1 MLHCNISFFF
11 LFYNVLLLQHKTKL
25 KTEIVAFPDS
35 TGDKQ
40 GLIFLKRNK
49 IPHFVDLTTVTSTKP
64 SKGNHL
70 PLRKK
75 NWGGYGCFSLFF

>member
-1 MLHCNISFFF
+1 MLHCNISLFF

-49 IPHFVDLTTVTSTKP
+49 IPHFVDLTTVTSTKQ
-64 SKGNHL
+64 SKGESS
-70 PLRKK
+70 PFVQK
-75 NWGGYGCFSLFF
+75 NWGG